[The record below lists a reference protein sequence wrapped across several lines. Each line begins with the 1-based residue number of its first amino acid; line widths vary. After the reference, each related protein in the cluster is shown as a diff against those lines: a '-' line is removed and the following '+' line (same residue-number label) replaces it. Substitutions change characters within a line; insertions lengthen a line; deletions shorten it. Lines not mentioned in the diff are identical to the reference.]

1 MTPPN
6 TIVGQVMSW
15 PLVANPRLRRLAIA
29 LAAVILGALTLWP
42 QPYLAR
48 AQLFPNP
55 SSGIL
60 SSLIGGGGSS
70 ASVLSSL
77 LGGAQSAD
85 VDLTLARSQQVF
97 EEVAAQLH
105 ASGRLKLTGGRAVEK
120 VRRAADI
127 EVVRGGVLQISVRN
141 HDQGFAR
148 DTVQALVETVLRRA
162 TAMSVDLT
170 RGRKAAASRLMAD
183 SAAQLRE
190 AQAAMDRF
198 RMQNHLPLP
207 PVALG
212 GAVARLS
219 GLQASLAAEQ
229 ASLSEILQFAT
240 PQSFEV
246 QSAQARIAALQKEI
260 AEQQT
265 QPESQLSGPNLA
277 GLTPQITTYENLYRN
292 TMFAQT
298 QYVIYQR
305 YMESLAADEVSAK
318 LGLSVIQPT
327 YISTARQYNIRPFAL
342 LTVIL
347 ILGVLAEFYV
357 ARPPPGEPR

>member
-1 MTPPN
+1 
-6 TIVGQVMSW
+6 MSW
-15 PLVANPRLRRLAIA
+15 PLLANPRLRRPAIG
-29 LAAVILGALTLWP
+29 LAAVVLGLLTLWP

-48 AQLFPNP
+48 AQLLPNP
-55 SSGIL
+55 ANGIISSIIGAGGANAGAGI
-60 SSLIGGGGSS
+60 
-70 ASVLSSL
+70 LSSL
-77 LGGAQSAD
+77 LGGLQSPD
-85 VDLTLARSQQVF
+85 VDLDLARSQQVF

-105 ASGRLKLTGGRAVEK
+105 AKGRLKLTGRRALEK

-127 EVVRGGVLQISVRN
+127 EVIRGGILQISVRN
-141 HDQGFAR
+141 HDQRFAR
-148 DTVQALVETVLRRA
+148 DTVQAYVDSVQRRSA
-162 TAMSVDLT
+162 AMSEEQT
-170 RGRKAAASRLMAD
+170 RGRKAAGGRLLNEAT
-183 SAAQLRE
+183 ARLQE

-229 ASLSEILQFAT
+229 ASLNQILRFAT

-246 QSAQARIAALQKEI
+246 QSAQARIAALEKEI

-265 QPESQLSGPNLA
+265 QPETQLSGPNLA
-277 GLTPQITTYENLYRN
+277 GLTPQISTYENLYRN
-292 TMFAQT
+292 SMFAQT

-305 YMESLAADEVSAK
+305 YMEALASDEASAQ
-318 LGLSVIQPT
+318 LGLSVVQPT
-327 YISTARQYNIRPFAL
+327 YISSIRQYNIRFFAL
-342 LTVIL
+342 LVIVL
-347 ILGVLAEFYV
+347 MLGVGAEFYV

>member
-1 MTPPN
+1 
-6 TIVGQVMSW
+6 MSW
-15 PLVANPRLRRLAIA
+15 PLVANPRIRRSAIA
-29 LAAVILGALTLWP
+29 LATVILGALTLWP

-55 SSGIL
+55 TNGIL
-60 SSLIGGGGSS
+60 SSLIGGGGGS

-97 EEVAAQLH
+97 EEVAARLQ
-105 ASGRLKLTGGRAVEK
+105 ASGRLNISGGRAVEK

-141 HDQGFAR
+141 HDRRFAR
-148 DTVQALVETVLRRA
+148 DTVQAFVETVLRRA
-162 TAMSVDLT
+162 AAMSEDLT
-170 RGRKAAASRLMAD
+170 RGRKAAG
-183 SAAQLRE
+183 AQLLNE
-190 AQAAMDRF
+190 ATARLQESQTAMDRF

-212 GAVARLS
+212 SAVARLS

-229 ASLSEILQFAT
+229 ASLSEILRFAT
-240 PQSFEV
+240 PQSFEA
-246 QSAQARIAALQKEI
+246 QSAQARIAALEKEI

-277 GLTPQITTYENLYRN
+277 GLTPQISTYENLYRN
-292 TMFAQT
+292 ATFAQT

-327 YISTARQYNIRPFAL
+327 YISTTRQYNVRPFAL
-342 LTVIL
+342 LVIIL